1 MEGVMLATGQPLGS
15 IFQVAYVVPSLEA
28 AITHYAS
35 CLGAAP
41 WVVLEHFQPLSQQYR
56 GQPTALDLSIAL
68 AFSGSMMIELIQ
80 QHDDLPS
87 VYGEVVDSRGYGFH
101 HFAVTTRDFEAD
113 SAKYSTLGYET
124 VFEAVLPDRLDRA
137 RVAYFDARANLPGMI
152 ELVEINEKV
161 DAFFGALRA
170 AATKWDGKDLI
181 HPLPAL

>member
-1 MEGVMLATGQPLGS
+1 MESVMLATGQPLGS

-28 AITHYAS
+28 AILHYAS
-35 CLGAAP
+35 SLGAAP
-41 WVVLEHFQPLSQQYR
+41 WVVLEHFQPVSQKYR

-68 AFSGSMMIELIQ
+68 AFCGSMMIELIQ
-80 QHDDLPS
+80 QHDALPS

-124 VFEAVLPDRLDRA
+124 VFEAVVPDRLDRA

-161 DAFFGALRA
+161 DAFFGSLRA
-170 AATKWDGKDLI
+170 AATKWDRKDLI
-181 HPLPAL
+181 HALPAL

>member
-1 MEGVMLATGQPLGS
+1 MESVMLATGQPLGS

-28 AITHYAS
+28 AILHYAS
-35 CLGAAP
+35 SLGAAP
-41 WVVLEHFQPLSQQYR
+41 WVVLEHFQPVSQKYR

-68 AFSGSMMIELIQ
+68 AFCGSMMIELIQ
-80 QHDDLPS
+80 QHDALPS

-124 VFEAVLPDRLDRA
+124 VFEAVLPDGLDRA

-161 DAFFGALRA
+161 DAFFGSLRA
-170 AATKWDGKDLI
+170 AATKWDGKDMI